1 MRDEVIYCFSPD
13 KNKKLI
19 DSRGVSFEEI
29 ISLLENHGPLDVLEN
44 SKPEYRHQKV
54 YIIDFSGYIFIEKE
68 SQILLI
74 TIIPSRKA
82 TKNICLMERIKIMT
96 PKKKQDLHLNAEEKS
111 LLDSFENG
119 E

>member
-1 MRDEVIYCFSPD
+1 MKDEVIYCFSPE

-19 DSRGVSFEEI
+19 DSRGVSFEEM
-29 ISLLENHGPLDVLEN
+29 ISLLESRGPLDVLEN

-54 YIIDFSGYIFIEKE
+54 YIIDFSGYIYLVPFIEKG

-82 TKNICLMERIKIMT
+82 AKKYSPHGKEKNYDE
-96 PKKKQDLHLNAEEKS
+96 
-111 LLDSFENG
+111 
-119 E
+119 